1 MFIVAQY
8 DPSLD
13 FFLTL
18 SNPVVIKNSVI
29 NRFTAGT
36 LIIKNR
42 SYFDLL
48 FQATDGR
55 SFYVEQEK
63 DRAFY
68 FSDLQTWNFTYTP
81 LPKGNMNNVAGVVA
95 LPYQLVTIELF
106 LEDEEVIER
115 YPTSNL
121 VFTPPSIEVISRVGE
136 LFMVSSGVLNSPASG
151 NMPFSL
157 FITGNGQLAT
167 TVTVLSVKLS
177 VDHVVQVDMK
187 STGTA
192 PTFSATDVPQSTNPA
207 ASVTPLTSVLH
218 QNSNVAKITG
228 HSMNASTVPANS
240 IYEFVAPGV
249 LTLPTLDYPTPAFG
263 ILGGV
268 VFYMTPTVATAYAW
282 TALFKEEPA

>member
-136 LFMVSSGVLNSPASG
+136 LFMVSSEIGRA
-151 NMPFSL
+151 
-157 FITGNGQLAT
+157 
-167 TVTVLSVKLS
+167 
-177 VDHVVQVDMK
+177 HV
-187 STGTA
+187 
-192 PTFSATDVPQSTNPA
+192 
-207 ASVTPLTSVLH
+207 
-218 QNSNVAKITG
+218 
-228 HSMNASTVPANS
+228 
-240 IYEFVAPGV
+240 
-249 LTLPTLDYPTPAFG
+249 
-263 ILGGV
+263 
-268 VFYMTPTVATAYAW
+268 
-282 TALFKEEPA
+282 